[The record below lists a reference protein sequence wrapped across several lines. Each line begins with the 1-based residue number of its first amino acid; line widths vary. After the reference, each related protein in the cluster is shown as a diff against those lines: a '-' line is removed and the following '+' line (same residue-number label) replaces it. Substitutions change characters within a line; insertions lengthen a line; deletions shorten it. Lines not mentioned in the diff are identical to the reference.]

1 MLLGD
6 VILYIGDM
14 FKREGILF
22 MKEYF
27 TEEQK
32 QRGINKVMIEDDNV
46 LIIGDFIEGEGKNFV
61 LAGSAVID
69 DETYHEF
76 QVEVELANE
85 PEEETAEAV
94 MSQEWDWYD
103 YLC

>member
-1 MLLGD
+1 
-6 VILYIGDM
+6 
-14 FKREGILF
+14 

-27 TEEQK
+27 TEDQK
-32 QRGINKVMIEDDNV
+32 EREINKVIIEDDNV
-46 LIIGDFIEGEGKNFV
+46 FIIGECIEGEGKSFV
-61 LAGSAVID
+61 LTGSAVID
-69 DETYHEF
+69 GETYQEF
-76 QVEVELANE
+76 QVEFELVNE

>member
-1 MLLGD
+1 
-6 VILYIGDM
+6 
-14 FKREGILF
+14 

-27 TEEQK
+27 TEDQK
-32 QRGINKVMIEDDNV
+32 EREINKVIIEDDNV
-46 LIIGDFIEGEGKNFV
+46 FIMGECIEGEGKNFV
-61 LAGSAVID
+61 LTGSAVID
-69 DETYHEF
+69 GETYQDF
-76 QVEVELANE
+76 QVEFELVNE